1 MPFPIYAAIV
11 SSQLVVTIADRVPE
25 FDGGPF
31 CRLYSQVTSGGSL
44 QDCLDSEKLAHQ
56 KLIEN
61 WQQYTP
67 HDKTTCVMEEKM
79 AGLPSYVGWL
89 TCLDINANARRVDAT
104 TPAVAGAPAAG
115 TAGETGAK
123 RSMRARR
130 RSPGAQQP

>member
-44 QDCLDSEKLAHQ
+44 QDCLDAEKLAKQ

-61 WQQYTP
+61 WQQYTA
-67 HDKTTCVMEEKM
+67 HDKTMCVMEEKM
-79 AGLPSYVGWL
+79 AGLQSYVGWL
-89 TCLDINANARRVDAT
+89 TCLDINANARRVEAT
-104 TPAVAGAPAAG
+104 TPGVTSAPAAG
-115 TAGETGAK
+115 TAGDTGAK

-130 RSPGAQQP
+130 HSPGAQQP

>member
-11 SSQLVVTIADRVPE
+11 SSHLVVTIADRVPE

-31 CRLYSQVTSGGSL
+31 CRLYSQVTSGNSL

-61 WQQYTP
+61 WQQYTA
-67 HDKTTCVMEEKM
+67 HDKTMCVMEEKM

-104 TPAVAGAPAAG
+104 TPAVTSAPAAG
-115 TAGETGAK
+115 TGGETGAK
-123 RSMRARR
+123 KSMRAHR
-130 RSPGAQQP
+130 RSPGAHQP